1 MNVRRPCGIPA
12 VEFPANNQVPREA
25 TGEGPLLIESRDP
38 RITALLEAAERA
50 AASNSTILL
59 TGESGTGKDA
69 LAWQIHRWSPRR
81 DGPFVVLNCT
91 ALAEE
96 LMENE
101 LFGCVRDGFTV
112 AVSEKSGNKGGTVL
126 FDEIAELTPSLQA
139 KLLRFVQEQ
148 SFERIDNDRTIRGNV
163 RMIAASKRN
172 LEEEVAAGRFRDD
185 LYYRLNVIA
194 FRLPPL
200 RERILDILPLA
211 GWMLRQA
218 SLKTTRT
225 EFRLSPEA
233 AEAIVDYRWP
243 GNIRE
248 LRNALERAVTLARTE
263 AITLS
268 DLPDSIYKH
277 APCTFPVSVSGTLL
291 KEREHE
297 CILRVLAETPTL
309 EDAATK
315 LGINV
320 TTLWRK
326 RKRYGIR

>member
-1 MNVRRPCGIPA
+1 
-12 VEFPANNQVPREA
+12 
-25 TGEGPLLIESRDP
+25 
-38 RITALLEAAERA
+38 
-50 AASNSTILL
+50 
-59 TGESGTGKDA
+59 
-69 LAWQIHRWSPRR
+69 
-81 DGPFVVLNCT
+81 
-91 ALAEE
+91 
-96 LMENE
+96 
-101 LFGCVRDGFTV
+101 
-112 AVSEKSGNKGGTVL
+112 
-126 FDEIAELTPSLQA
+126 
-139 KLLRFVQEQ
+139 
-148 SFERIDNDRTIRGNV
+148 
-163 RMIAASKRN
+163 MIAVSKRN
-172 LEEEVAAGRFRDD
+172 LEAEVAAGRFRDD

-218 SLKTTRT
+218 SLKTSRT

-248 LRNALERAVTLARTE
+248 LRNALERAVILARTD

-277 APCTFPVSVSGTLL
+277 ASCTFPVSVSGTLL

-297 CILRVLAETPTL
+297 YILQVLAETPTL
-309 EDAATK
+309 EDAAAK